1 MQLFKKW
8 EKRPKKVTSF
18 KFSSILGTVFLWI
31 FWPSFNAGLA
41 SGDQQQ
47 RAVFNTYFALAAC
60 TCASFVVSSLLDRE
74 GRYRMVN
81 DSLKALLI
89 TYIALNKDLRK
100 KLSLL
105 W

>member
-1 MQLFKKW
+1 MYCTIKC
-8 EKRPKKVTSF
+8 EKFTYYSV
-18 KFSSILGTVFLWI
+18 LGTVFLWI

-60 TCASFVVSSLLDRE
+60 TCVSFIISSLLDHE

-81 DSLKALLI
+81 DPIYALLI
-89 TYIALNKDLRK
+89 AKIAINTNLKYCYACYYID
-100 KLSLL
+100 
-105 W
+105 